1 VSAVSRDLK
10 SAIMPKFDRKFA
22 CCGLAAALLSR
33 PSLHCN
39 TCIDTVDTHEP
50 TSFGPHNM
58 ALKTSPFTESRHCKR
73 CFSST
78 NTCVPGF
85 AFRVQKNTEVAAPCL
100 HLLAKRSA
108 IQTQPIAEHRPL
120 VSGRYALNEVV
131 NARRSA
137 PPHASPD
144 PHPEPDPDPPFLPSR
159 RRIRVACRPCI
170 CTP

>member
-1 VSAVSRDLK
+1 MKRARKTEQSYHSRSIMIGLRMIGLLKYPKAPSHLWLGHPVGEKGMLVRSCVCPPGFMAICPRFARALRTCLGLSACPRQSV
-10 SAIMPKFDRKFA
+10 PKFDRKFA

-78 NTCVPGF
+78 NTCVQGLRF
-85 AFRVQKNTEVAAPCL
+85 AS
-100 HLLAKRSA
+100 KRK
-108 IQTQPIAEHRPL
+108 R
-120 VSGRYALNEVV
+120 
-131 NARRSA
+131 
-137 PPHASPD
+137 
-144 PHPEPDPDPPFLPSR
+144 
-159 RRIRVACRPCI
+159 
-170 CTP
+170 